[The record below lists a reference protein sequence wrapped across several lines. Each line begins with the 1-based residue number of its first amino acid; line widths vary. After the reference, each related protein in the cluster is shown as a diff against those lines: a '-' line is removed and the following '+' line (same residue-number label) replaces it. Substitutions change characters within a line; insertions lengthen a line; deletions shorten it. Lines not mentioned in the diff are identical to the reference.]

1 MWRSIKIWLVML
13 AVCSLWAFC
22 IGPWALKTIGAIPTS
37 IISFVVGGTV
47 SLVGFKVKAWLDAE
61 DARFRRYER
70 KIVNEMRD
78 IMEED
83 KD

>member
-1 MWRSIKIWLVML
+1 MWRSIKIGIVML

-22 IGPWALKTIGAIPTS
+22 IAPGVLKALGVVPTS
-37 IISFVVGGTV
+37 IISFAIGIVV